1 MNKLFFIHIPK
12 TAGTSV
18 NSLLTEWYGKE
29 KSLTHIESNAQWR
42 AKTLQA
48 DTYSFLS
55 GHITWQAQ
63 QRRLDKTWHTLTF
76 LRRPDTHVISHL
88 AWVRRLAEP
97 AEKEKLERQS
107 PQIRAIVEQLATRD
121 LGNPD
126 HLHTLVEW
134 LGNSRSFLFHNTQTH
149 YLSGSPGPDT
159 SALRQALRNLE
170 LVTHV
175 GITERVDEA
184 IYRLAGLLGMRIR
197 SAQAPTENAHPI
209 TFGLNA
215 ADPDILRTLEP
226 LICHD
231 WVLYDRAR
239 AIFIRQLHTWLM
251 SVERDAPA
259 AYSSVSRRAI
269 TARLQRPRLSNETP
283 K

>member
-1 MNKLFFIHIPK
+1 M
-12 TAGTSV
+12 

-175 GITERVDEA
+175 GVTERVDEGMHL
-184 IYRLAGLLGMRIR
+184 LAGMLGVRAR
-197 SAQAPTENAHPI
+197 WAQAPKENAHRSA
-209 TFGLNA
+209 FGLNP
-215 ADPDILRTLEP
+215 ADSQTLQALEP
-226 LICHD
+226 LICYD
-231 WVLYDRAR
+231 RLLYDRAR
-239 AIFIRQLHTWLM
+239 EMFIRRLHQWLADLEYH
-251 SVERDAPA
+251 SPNSYSTVNLRALAGRVRQSTIPA
-259 AYSSVSRRAI
+259 RNKSGFE
-269 TARLQRPRLSNETP
+269 QQP
-283 K
+283 